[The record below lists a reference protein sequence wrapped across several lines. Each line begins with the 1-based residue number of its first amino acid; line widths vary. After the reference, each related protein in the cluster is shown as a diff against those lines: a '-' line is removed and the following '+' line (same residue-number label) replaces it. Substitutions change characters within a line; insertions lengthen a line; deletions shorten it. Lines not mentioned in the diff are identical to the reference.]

1 MWISKERYDELKMY
15 EGHVSVLNQRINH
28 QYDLLRD
35 LRHELDG
42 YKEMCEQKTDEL
54 NLYKEKYA
62 NEVQKRL
69 ALIERMGEG

>member
-15 EGHVSVLNQRINH
+15 EGDVSVLYQRINH

-42 YKEMCEQKTDEL
+42 YKEMCAQKTDEL

-69 ALIERMGEG
+69 ALIEQMSEG

>member
-1 MWISKERYDELKMY
+1 MWISKEHYDELKMY

-28 QYDLLRD
+28 QYELLRD
-35 LRHELDG
+35 LRLELDE
-42 YKEMCEQKTDEL
+42 YKEMCKQKTEEI

-69 ALIERMGEG
+69 ALIEQISEG